1 MRLTW
6 QRQLRCA
13 SCTGMAG
20 HFLKAL
26 TDSGEEGLLE
36 EIQLILEEL
45 KLIMTV
51 LGARTIADLQKAPLV
66 IKGETHHWLTERGVN
81 TSSYSVR

>member
-1 MRLTW
+1 
-6 QRQLRCA
+6 
-13 SCTGMAG
+13 MAG

>member
-1 MRLTW
+1 MHRNG
-6 QRQLRCA
+6 RA
-13 SCTGMAG
+13 
-20 HFLKAL
+20 FLKAL